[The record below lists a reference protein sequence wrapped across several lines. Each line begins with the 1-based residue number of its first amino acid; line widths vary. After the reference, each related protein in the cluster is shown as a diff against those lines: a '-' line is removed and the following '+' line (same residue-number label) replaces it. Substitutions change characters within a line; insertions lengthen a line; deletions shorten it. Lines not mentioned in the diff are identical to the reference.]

1 MGDHADRCLPGFLY
15 LHRLQVDAAA
25 EAGRLLRVLFLR
37 LSSVPADPSRAFAW
51 DGCCFVLYRIAIMAN
66 DMVQSSRDWLSSPRT
81 SASAWWIPKAVIV
94 AALFIPS
101 PARAGIWI
109 IALIW
114 MGTACILNSRRCGRT
129 HCRYTGPYYLMM
141 IAPVLV
147 LASGVISVDFY
158 AWLSLAVLILG
169 GTVIIWWATERAW
182 GKFS

>member
-1 MGDHADRCLPGFLY
+1 M
-15 LHRLQVDAAA
+15 VD
-25 EAGRLLRVLFLR
+25 
-37 LSSVPADPSRAFAW
+37 D
-51 DGCCFVLYRIAIMAN
+51 I
-66 DMVQSSRDWLSSPRT
+66 VQSSRDWLGSPRT
-81 SASAWWIPKAVIV
+81 AALAWWVPKAAVV
-94 AALFIPS
+94 SALFVP
-101 PARAGIWI
+101 PLPRAAVWVV
-109 IALIW
+109 ALTW
-114 MGTACILNSRRCGRT
+114 MGAACILNARRCGRT